1 MMNLL
6 DAIIMLFRPESELRQ
21 IVGVTLK
28 MAAASTSI
36 SFVIGITLG
45 VIIGITDFRG
55 KKLIM
60 NVTSSLMGLPPVLAG
75 LIVFGILSRSGP
87 LGEFKLLYSV
97 TAMVCAQILIITP
110 ITINMSATFVD
121 QRIAQVRETM
131 LGMGF
136 PKIKQMYYMLYETKT
151 QLFAIFFLGFGRAIS
166 EVGAA
171 QLVGGNIQFK
181 TRVMTTAIVL
191 ETNKGDFQMALAI
204 GFVLLIIAFTIN
216 TLAHLLQRDRK

>member
-1 MMNLL
+1 
-6 DAIIMLFRPESELRQ
+6 MLFKPDSELRQ

-110 ITINMSATFVD
+110 ITINMSATIVD

-136 PKIKQMYYMLYETKT
+136 SKIKQMYYMLYETKT

>member
-1 MMNLL
+1 
-6 DAIIMLFRPESELRQ
+6 
-21 IVGVTLK
+21 
-28 MAAASTSI
+28 
-36 SFVIGITLG
+36 
-45 VIIGITDFRG
+45 
-55 KKLIM
+55 
-60 NVTSSLMGLPPVLAG
+60 MGLPPVLAG

-110 ITINMSATFVD
+110 IMINMSATFVD

-136 PKIKQMYYMLYETKT
+136 SKIKQMYYMLFETKT

-191 ETNKGDFQMALAI
+191 ETNKGDFQFALSI
-204 GFVLLIIAFTIN
+204 GFVLLIIAFIIN
-216 TLAHLLQRDRK
+216 TLAHLLQRGRK